1 MVTVGTPYAEV
12 EFATESGD
20 IEIRQTA
27 LIHDK
32 SLDLDILSINTGR
45 DVGSDDCATFTI
57 QLIYRDSWY
66 NNIQGNDLVVINL
79 GRDGVAH
86 PVLFGMVDN
95 IYKSWSF
102 VDLEPVRSITISGR
116 GFNKVFMQ
124 FGIGAVQEVDIAH
137 SVVGFFKGQDEGFG
151 QSSPP
156 AVIKTVIDYYAD
168 KGIDVKF
175 ANGKNWRDYAQFVL
189 REHPDQEE
197 SLTNFMNYYS
207 FQGGLW
213 DYIKELR
220 NAPFYETYWEIEK
233 GKPTFFVR
241 PTPFNPDQWKALR
254 RRGFTGQELVD
265 TQLGRSDLET
275 YTLFSVKGLEIVSD
289 FDNLFGV
296 PLWYKPFYRKYGL
309 RRLEVKSKYIKMS
322 ENTSEE
328 DNPGIYQYA
337 NEEERR
343 KAEYDQQQIQ
353 QVDDRVKEEQERIEK
368 EKKET
373 QREYQQD
380 RLSEIEVKERETVIK
395 KEAKSILQKSI
406 EKGQKLNKAD
416 LNKSVADAVNKKYS
430 EDRGISQRLQQE
442 TQKAVQNV
450 MSEKS
455 FQKELETIEE
465 GSNLGQYQED
475 AERLR
480 QVIEEANTL
489 DNPDRT
495 VNQKTIDIFNWNILN
510 CFFENGTMVLKG
522 NADYKIGERLFDE
535 EIKKEYY
542 IEKVSHD
549 FKYNE
554 QWVTNLE
561 VTRGLEPDKRFKS
574 PWGDWEPMTSDDLFD
589 ISGID
594 TSTIDISSM
603 MAMDDG
609 MGGGGVIQGGTALG
623 QGLLRYAQTRIGDRY
638 SLNSSTTNGPIDC
651 SGLVWRA
658 MQANGYEGSRFSTLG
673 FTDLARKGILQ
684 EIPLSQRQPGDIL
697 WMSGHTGLCFDEK
710 QSLEATPP
718 KVGYY
723 SFNYQRWTKA
733 YRWTGKTK

>member
-57 QLIYRDSWY
+57 RLIYRDSWY

-241 PTPFNPDQWKALR
+241 PTPFNPDQSKALR

-265 TQLGRSDLET
+265 TQLGKSDLET
-275 YTLFSVKGLEIVSD
+275 YTLFSVKGLEIISD

-309 RRLEVKSKYIKMS
+309 RRLEVRSKYIKMS

-368 EKKET
+368 EKKEA
-373 QREYQQD
+373 QREYRQD

-406 EKGQKLNKAD
+406 SKGQKLNKAD
-416 LNKSVADAVNKKYS
+416 LNKSVADAVNKKYA
-430 EDRGISQRLQQE
+430 EDRGISPRLQQE

-535 EIKKEYY
+535 EIKKNTTL
-542 IEKVSHD
+542 K
-549 FKYNE
+549 
-554 QWVTNLE
+554 
-561 VTRGLEPDKRFKS
+561 KS
-574 PWGDWEPMTSDDLFD
+574 A
-589 ISGID
+589 
-594 TSTIDISSM
+594 TI
-603 MAMDDG
+603 
-609 MGGGGVIQGGTALG
+609 
-623 QGLLRYAQTRIGDRY
+623 
-638 SLNSSTTNGPIDC
+638 LNTTN
-651 SGLVWRA
+651 
-658 MQANGYEGSRFSTLG
+658 NG
-673 FTDLARKGILQ
+673 
-684 EIPLSQRQPGDIL
+684 
-697 WMSGHTGLCFDEK
+697 
-710 QSLEATPP
+710 
-718 KVGYY
+718 
-723 SFNYQRWTKA
+723 
-733 YRWTGKTK
+733 